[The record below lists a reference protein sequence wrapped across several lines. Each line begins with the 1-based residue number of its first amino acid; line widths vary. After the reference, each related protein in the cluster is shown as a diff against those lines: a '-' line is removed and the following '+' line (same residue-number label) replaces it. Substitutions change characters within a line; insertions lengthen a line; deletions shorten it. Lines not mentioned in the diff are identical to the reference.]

1 LKIGDLARIVRTSK
15 PAIGVLI
22 ERRILHSEYRF
33 DILSEDGEI
42 IKGLPGAYIEV
53 IDESR

>member
-1 LKIGDLARIVRTSK
+1 MKIGDLARIVRTSK